1 MPVTAHRFVIRP
13 RDPDGQAAPL
23 PHLGPALPVQPLAGA
38 RNAWV
43 TEARGHS
50 IETAWRKLQRQLGG
64 QFQALPVLSDPDSG
78 ERYPTGRIGVR
89 FRAPVSDT
97 QLQHLATAAG
107 AQLLHRTPRTDRQAV
122 FTATDPAAQ
131 YAPALVERLAEDDSV
146 DRAWLD
152 AESAYRRSS

>member
-13 RDPDGQAAPL
+13 LDPGGKAAPD
-23 PHLGPALPVQPLAGA
+23 LGPALPVQPLAGA
-38 RNAWV
+38 RRAWV
-43 TEARGHS
+43 TEAQANS
-50 IETAWRKLQRQLGG
+50 AQAAWQDLQRRLGD
-64 QFQALPVLSDPDSG
+64 QFQALPVLNDPDSG

-97 QLQHLATAAG
+97 QLQQLAQAAG
-107 AQLLHRTPRTDRQAV
+107 AQLLHRTARTDRQAV
-122 FTATDPAAQ
+122 FAATHPVAQ
-131 YAPALVERLAEDDSV
+131 YLPALVQRLAEDDSV